1 MVDYDNLF
9 PDFLGFSSETES
21 KIIVSLVSLSIL
33 YFFRLIVLRGVE
45 SKTQNEDSIY
55 SWRKISWY
63 VFVVLSFIL
72 VGRVW
77 YTGVGDFVT
86 FFGFFIAGL
95 VVVLNQPISSIAG
108 WAYIMIRR
116 PYVVG
121 DRVRIGQIA
130 GDVADIRLF
139 ATILSEVDGFDG
151 LNMPTGRL
159 IHIPNKYVMEEAV
172 FNSSKGLGLLWNEL
186 NLEVT
191 YESNWQKAKQ
201 ILSDIIEMESKGMES
216 KAKSKMKKIYR
227 EYKITI
233 GNLKPEVF
241 TSVSESGITFGA
253 RYLVEINDKRKS
265 EERIWEKILLEFEK
279 ENDIDFA
286 YPTRRTF
293 INHIEGK
300 SNAKAPIWPPVQ
312 N

>member
-139 ATILSEVDGFDG
+139 ATILSEF
-151 LNMPTGRL
+151 
-159 IHIPNKYVMEEAV
+159 
-172 FNSSKGLGLLWNEL
+172 S
-186 NLEVT
+186 
-191 YESNWQKAKQ
+191 
-201 ILSDIIEMESKGMES
+201 
-216 KAKSKMKKIYR
+216 
-227 EYKITI
+227 
-233 GNLKPEVF
+233 
-241 TSVSESGITFGA
+241 
-253 RYLVEINDKRKS
+253 
-265 EERIWEKILLEFEK
+265 ILL
-279 ENDIDFA
+279 
-286 YPTRRTF
+286 
-293 INHIEGK
+293 
-300 SNAKAPIWPPVQ
+300 
-312 N
+312 